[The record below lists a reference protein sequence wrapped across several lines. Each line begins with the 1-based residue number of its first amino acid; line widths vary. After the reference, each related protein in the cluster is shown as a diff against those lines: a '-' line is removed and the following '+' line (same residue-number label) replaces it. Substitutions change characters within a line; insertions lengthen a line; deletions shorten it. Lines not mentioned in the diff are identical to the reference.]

1 MVPRGKPAD
10 SRDSRKRRRAQT
22 SSMGTQAGPA
32 GRSRPVRPAAG
43 AEEQLEEEAARASS
57 TMSELSSNLSHEYNR
72 ERSRQ
77 ALCPPTAR
85 RCLQNVLNYLD
96 HLEAEDHQLEAAQA
110 RPAAARYLDRMLGRV
125 DRILGGEVLG
135 DMVESELEDLQV
147 DDSFEEIR
155 GRVEGLSDS
164 SSESNLLTEYGDEL
178 STQQQ

>member
-1 MVPRGKPAD
+1 
-10 SRDSRKRRRAQT
+10 
-22 SSMGTQAGPA
+22 MGTQAGPA
-32 GRSRPVRPAAG
+32 GRSRPVRPGAG
-43 AEEQLEEEAARASS
+43 GEEQLEDATARASS

-96 HLEAEDHQLEAAQA
+96 HLEAEAHQLEAAQA

-155 GRVEGLSDS
+155 GRVEGLSES